1 MICIIKI
8 QSMKLIEKIFEKLL
22 FASRWIQAP
31 IYFGLILGSI
41 VYTYKFIIELVHLC
55 MHANELTEENVML
68 SILTLIDISM
78 VVNLIV
84 IVVIGGYSTFV
95 SKLDFGQHEDK
106 PEWLQQINAGTLK
119 VKLAISLVGVSS
131 IQLLRSFI
139 DIKDVE
145 RDHVLLQ
152 ILIHVVFLLSSIIL
166 AYTDKIMHGS
176 TEQKH

>member
-1 MICIIKI
+1 
-8 QSMKLIEKIFEKLL
+8 MKHIEKLLEKIL
-22 FASRWIQAP
+22 FASRWIQVP
-31 IYFGLILGSI
+31 IYLGLILGCM

-55 MHANELTEENVML
+55 MHADSWTEEMVML

-78 VVNLIV
+78 VVNLII

-95 SKLDFGQHEDK
+95 SKLDFGAHEDK

-139 DIKDVE
+139 DIKDVDRE
-145 RDHVLLQ
+145 HVLLQ
-152 ILIHVVFLLSSIIL
+152 ILIHVIFLTSSIIL
-166 AYTDKIMHGS
+166 AYTDKLMHN
-176 TEQKH
+176 THEH

>member
-1 MICIIKI
+1 
-8 QSMKLIEKIFEKLL
+8 MKVIERILEKIL

-31 IYFGLILGSI
+31 IYFGLILGSL
-41 VYTYKFIIELVHLC
+41 VYTYKFILELVHLF
-55 MHANELTEENVML
+55 MHTNELTEENVML

-78 VVNLIV
+78 VVNLII

-106 PEWLQQINAGTLK
+106 PEWLQEINAGTLK

-145 RDHVLLQ
+145 REHVLLQ
-152 ILIHVVFLLSSIIL
+152 ILIHVVFLASSIIL
-166 AYTDKIMHGS
+166 AYTDKVLHS
-176 TEQKH
+176 SNHVNHH

>member
-1 MICIIKI
+1 
-8 QSMKLIEKIFEKLL
+8 MKRVEKFLETLL

-31 IYFGLILGSI
+31 IYFGLILGSM
-41 VYTYKFIIELVHLC
+41 VYTYKFLIELIHLC
-55 MHANELTEENVML
+55 IHSNDWTEENVML

-106 PEWLQQINAGTLK
+106 PDWLAQINAGTLK

-139 DIKDVE
+139 DIKDTE
-145 RDHVLLQ
+145 KEHVLLQ
-152 ILIHVVFLLSSIIL
+152 ILIHVVFLASSIIL
-166 AYTDKIMHGS
+166 AYTDKMMHGAGDDA
-176 TEQKH
+176 HH

>member
-1 MICIIKI
+1 
-8 QSMKLIEKIFEKLL
+8 MKQIEKILEKIL

-31 IYFGLILGSI
+31 IYFGLIHGYM

-55 MHANELTEENVML
+55 IHADSWTEEMVML

-95 SKLDFGQHEDK
+95 SKLDFAQHEDK
-106 PEWLQQINAGTLK
+106 PDWLAQINAGTLK

-139 DIKDVE
+139 DIKDVDRE
-145 RDHVLLQ
+145 HVLLQ
-152 ILIHVVFLLSSIIL
+152 ILIHVVFLTSSIIL
-166 AYTDKIMHGS
+166 AYTDKVMHN
-176 TEQKH
+176 THEH

>member
-1 MICIIKI
+1 MRR
-8 QSMKLIEKIFEKLL
+8 IEKILEQLL

-31 IYFGLILGSI
+31 IYFGLIIGSM
-41 VYTYKFIIELVHLC
+41 VYTYKFLIELIHLC
-55 MHANELTEENVML
+55 FHANEWTEETVML

-95 SKLDFGQHEDK
+95 SKLDFGKHEDK
-106 PEWLQQINAGTLK
+106 PDWLAQINAGTLK

-139 DIKDVE
+139 DIKGIE
-145 RDHVLLQ
+145 KDHVLLQ
-152 ILIHVVFLLSSIIL
+152 ILIHVVFLASSIIL
-166 AYTDKIMHGS
+166 AVTDKIMHGTS
-176 TEQKH
+176 HDEQH